1 MIVLKLL
8 KKEGDHQFRVTLIWG
23 REESKRLVFMGINVR
38 KFITLTHEFISHK
51 LIIKINRYN
60 NVINH
65 TSHA

>member
-51 LIIKINRYN
+51 LIIKMN
-60 NVINH
+60 
-65 TSHA
+65 